1 MGNRVLRVGPKF
13 DREIRRITAEVNQYL
28 FTQGE
33 YRQMSVPK
41 VTDMIIENIPLSI
54 TAEQVMR
61 KGHKGKRLIFSGEVR
76 I

>member
-61 KGHKGKRLIFSGEVR
+61 KGIKGKRLIFSGEVR